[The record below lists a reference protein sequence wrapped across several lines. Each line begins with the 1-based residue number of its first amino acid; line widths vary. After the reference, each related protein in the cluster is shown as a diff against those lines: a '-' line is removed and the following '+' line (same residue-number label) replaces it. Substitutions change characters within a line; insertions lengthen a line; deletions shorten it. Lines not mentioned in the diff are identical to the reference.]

1 MCLER
6 IHRFM
11 MASVLAIGAYFIAEG
26 AIYGQYIIW
35 FVIGML
41 VMFGATNFCPS
52 VWMMQKLGIKSC
64 AAKEKTEE

>member
-11 MASVLAIGAYFIAEG
+11 MAAVLGLAAFLIYQANP
-26 AIYGQYIIW
+26 YGQWVLW

-41 VMFGATNFCPS
+41 AVYGVSNFCPS
-52 VWMMQKLGIKSC
+52 VWIMEKLGLRSC
-64 AAKEKTEE
+64 AAKRDK